1 MKRNIIRIL
10 SITLLLV
17 VAISGNPVALA
28 VSSLNL
34 PYSFNSTMTDTLG
47 TEYSTTMNV
56 IHSGQTF
63 LYADNA
69 SRFATGSTVP
79 TNDDVSLNI
88 SLYVWYQKGSG
99 PTYVS
104 DVSAIHIGYA
114 KGNKGYSVSLP
125 GDGIEIDT
133 TRVTTS
139 VIAQSQISKGNAAT
153 SGSFSST
160 YVSPVTGQTYY
171 INLGKGREDIIEHG
185 LDYLD

>member
-1 MKRNIIRIL
+1 MKRNIIRMI
-10 SITLLLV
+10 SIALLLV
-17 VAISGNPVALA
+17 VAISGNPAALA
-28 VSSLNL
+28 ASSLNE
-34 PYSFNSTMTDTLG
+34 PYRFSSTMTDTLG
-47 TEYSTTMNV
+47 TEYTTKMNV

-63 LYADNA
+63 LYADNW
-69 SRFATGSTVP
+69 SRFSTGSTVP

-88 SLYVWYQKGSG
+88 SLFVWYQKGSG

-104 DVSAIHIGYA
+104 DVSGVHIGYA
-114 KGNKGYSVSLP
+114 HGDRSYSVSLP

-139 VIAQSQISKGNAAT
+139 IIAQSQISKGDAAT

-171 INLGKGREDIIEHG
+171 INLGKNREDIIEHG
-185 LDYLD
+185 LDYLK